1 MAINAEKITH
11 NKQKKIIEYKNAW
24 LDLYDIPVVYFPKF
38 FHPDPTVKRKSG
50 FLIPSIQ
57 SSNKN
62 SFLNIPYFQV
72 ISDNKDFT
80 FSPRLYN
87 NDKIL
92 LQTEY
97 RQANKKFSY
106 K

>member
-1 MAINAEKITH
+1 M
-11 NKQKKIIEYKNAW
+11 
-24 LDLYDIPVVYFPKF
+24 
-38 FHPDPTVKRKSG
+38 KRRSG

-57 SSNKN
+57 SSSKN

-87 NDKIL
+87 SNKIL
-92 LQTEY
+92 LQSEY
-97 RQANKKFSY
+97 RQANSKSFHISDFSFKKMEKILKIIFFINL
-106 K
+106 KKKLII